1 MQEVF
6 LKTLKIKNK
15 KLKRQ
20 SRKSIVLIIALI
32 MDFVESHQ
40 TTVKQ
45 VFPES
50 IDYFTVMTIGPVVA
64 LKRMNDMNPIKY
76 HILTSIEGESGET
89 FDSQL

>member
-45 VFPES
+45 VLPES
-50 IDYFTVMTIGPVVA
+50 IDYFTVMTIGPDCSTQE
-64 LKRMNDMNPIKY
+64 N
-76 HILTSIEGESGET
+76 E
-89 FDSQL
+89 

>member
-1 MQEVF
+1 
-6 LKTLKIKNK
+6 
-15 KLKRQ
+15 
-20 SRKSIVLIIALI
+20 

-45 VFPES
+45 VLPES

-64 LKRMNDMNPIKY
+64 LKRINDMNPIKKP
-76 HILTSIEGESGET
+76 HPDINTVEGET